1 MQDVALDVGVSM
13 NKQTAVKAL
22 LLVVASLYILLLM
35 VPLSRQGMYLDGVI
49 YAAVAKNMALGIGTI
64 WQPHYSNTIL
74 TPFYEHPPLAIYF
87 ESLLFRLLGQG
98 FLVER
103 LYSGLMA
110 VGQLVLVWQFWRKFV
125 SKESWSLV
133 YLLLLWILV
142 PLNVSIY
149 KDNML
154 EGTLVIF
161 STLAVLLQFVQTKSD
176 LRLRSLLL
184 LFAALSM
191 LLGFLANGPTAFFP
205 LSVPLLRW
213 LTLRDSRL
221 RAAMLETIFLF
232 VSLCGLMAGLFW
244 LSPAALAS
252 VQHYLDSQL
261 LASTVGT
268 RTVLLSG
275 WWEHLYV
282 LVLYVKVYWPVTLLA
297 GVLVVFNGGWRG
309 MFKNHYAWF
318 FLLLSLTAS
327 LPVAISHRQSIHY
340 IMQSVPFYLLFL
352 GVVSNAAFGGLIMKP
367 ASLKVGGVLLVPA
380 VILFVLSVIFF
391 VSHVATPRKH
401 VAMLHDVHQL
411 IDVLPNDAI
420 ISGSNSIYYAWDAA
434 ASFARFS
441 QISLASDQEH
451 PYLLALATESAPD
464 DYQKVTTVKLDYFSL
479 WKKVGG

>member
-1 MQDVALDVGVSM
+1 M
-13 NKQTAVKAL
+13 NKQAAVKAL
-22 LLVVASLYILLLM
+22 LLVVASLYVLLLI

-49 YAAVAKNMALGIGTI
+49 YAAVAKNMALSIGTI

-110 VGQLVLVWQFWRKFV
+110 IGQIVLVWQFWRKFI

-161 STLAVLLQFVQTKSD
+161 STFAVLLQFMQTKGGLK
-176 LRLRSLLL
+176 LRGLLL

-213 LTLRDSRL
+213 FTLRDMRF
-221 RAAMLETIFLF
+221 RVAMLETIMLS

-252 VQHYLDSQL
+252 VQHYLDNQL

-268 RTVLLSG
+268 RGVFLSG
-275 WWEHLYV
+275 WEHLRIV
-282 LVLYVKVYWPVTLLA
+282 TLYFKAYWPVTLLA
-297 GVLVVFNGGWRG
+297 GILVALNDDWQAAFRNR
-309 MFKNHYAWF
+309 YAWF
-318 FLLLSLTAS
+318 FLLLSLAAS
-327 LPVAISHRQSIHY
+327 LPVAVSHRQSIHY

-352 GVVSNAAFGGLIMKP
+352 AVVSNAAFGDLIMRP
-367 ASLKVGGVLLVPA
+367 ASLKVGGVLLLPA

-411 IDVLPNDAI
+411 INVLPNDAI
-420 ISGSNSIYYAWDAA
+420 ISGSDSIYYAWDAA
-434 ASFARFS
+434 AYFARFS
-441 QISLASDQEH
+441 QISLASDKEH
-451 PYLLALATESAPD
+451 PYLLALATEKAPGG
-464 DYQKVTTVKLDYFSL
+464 YQKDTTIKLEYFSL
-479 WKKVGG
+479 WKKQSASGALFGDAPK